1 MIKHFILSFVCCALA
16 QAAWADAELT
26 GAQNAERMALVTNV
40 NHGAGLV
47 WRAAVIQR
55 MLSEANWA
63 AVRLK
68 LPTTRP
74 IQMTDIQDDYICLPW
89 FSVLHGT
96 NRFPDT
102 AFGSHIFDPDT
113 PREQRLRA
121 LKIGLYGR
129 IDTANFEFGFDQGRL
144 LHVQRLSEPMV
155 EYYAR
160 NLDDLIGKPSLI
172 DTNGAYQLATQWLAA
187 VDVDMAAL
195 GKLKWTVNQLH
206 YLARGATN
214 TVTLPF
220 YFVDFGTK
228 HYPASGNLHAFDE
241 PLVSVKI
248 LGTTKELIELY
259 FLDSSFCRRPPLLMT
274 NALDL
279 VRTPNPSVK
288 QLQNPLTAQAY
299 ALTPAQV
306 SNYTASHLQLT
317 NSSPSVQTNS
327 VLP

>member
-1 MIKHFILSFVCCALA
+1 MIKHFILSFVCCVLA
-16 QAAWADAELT
+16 QTAWADSELT
-26 GAQNAERMALVTNV
+26 EAQSAERLSLVTNI
-40 NHGAGLV
+40 NHGVGLTY
-47 WRAAVIQR
+47 RAAVIQR
-55 MLSEANWA
+55 MLAEANWA
-63 AVRLK
+63 AARLK
-68 LPTTRP
+68 LPTKRP
-74 IQMTDIQDDYICLPW
+74 IQVTDVQDDYICAPW

-102 AFGSHIFDPDT
+102 IFGSHIFDPDI
-113 PREQRLRA
+113 PREQRVRA

-129 IDTANFEFGFDQGRL
+129 IDTMNFEFGFDQGRL
-144 LHVQRLSEPMV
+144 LHVQRLSEPTV

-160 NLDDLIGKPSLI
+160 NLDDLIGKTSLI

-195 GKLKWTVNQLH
+195 SKLKWTVNQLH

-214 TVTLPF
+214 AVTLPL
-220 YFVDFGTK
+220 YYVDFGTK

-248 LGTTKELIELY
+248 LGTTKELIELHI
-259 FLDSSFCRRPPLLMT
+259 LDNSFCRRSPLLVT

-279 VRTPNPSVK
+279 IRTPNPSVK
-288 QLQNPLTAQAY
+288 QLQNPITARAY
-299 ALTPAQV
+299 ALTPEQV
-306 SNYTASHLQLT
+306 SNYGASHLQLT

-327 VLP
+327 DSP